1 MVGPVGPQLR
11 PTRPL
16 SLVTFLTPCGH
27 RPIEI
32 PQPNSLTRNRVCY
45 RLPPVAIGYGGDFGG
60 AYPKGRKPRGRHWT
74 AAIRHARRGAAATV
88 SLAQV
93 VLAQQQAT
101 PVIGFLHGASPERF
115 APMVTALRQGLKEAG
130 YVDGRNVAIEFR
142 WAEGHYDRLP
152 SLAAELVRRQ
162 VAVIITAGTL
172 RHLRPRRR
180 PSR

>member
-1 MVGPVGPQLR
+1 MGDIGRRQFNTLVG
-11 PTRPL
+11 
-16 SLVTFLTPCGH
+16 
-27 RPIEI
+27 
-32 PQPNSLTRNRVCY
+32 
-45 RLPPVAIGYGGDFGG
+45 
-60 AYPKGRKPRGRHWT
+60 
-74 AAIRHARRGAAATV
+74 GAAATI

-162 VAVIITAGTL
+162 VAVIITAGT
-172 RHLRPRRR
+172 
-180 PSR
+180 PSTLAAKAATATIPIVTSVGIDLA